1 METQSKKPYE
11 NPKTV
16 VYAVKP
22 EGIICQSPGIQ
33 STRSGYGDAL
43 EDEWD

>member
-1 METQSKKPYE
+1 METKSKKPYE
-11 NPKTV
+11 GPTTE

-22 EGIICQSPGIQ
+22 EGIICQSIQ
-33 STRSGYGDAL
+33 STRSSYGDAL